1 MRKTQKVIAE
11 KAFNSIKREINI
23 EDKQRKYNMW
33 IAVVPRVEN
42 RLREQNK

>member
-1 MRKTQKVIAE
+1 MYKKIFKE
-11 KAFNSIKREINI
+11 SREINI

-33 IAVVPRVEN
+33 IAVIPRVEN